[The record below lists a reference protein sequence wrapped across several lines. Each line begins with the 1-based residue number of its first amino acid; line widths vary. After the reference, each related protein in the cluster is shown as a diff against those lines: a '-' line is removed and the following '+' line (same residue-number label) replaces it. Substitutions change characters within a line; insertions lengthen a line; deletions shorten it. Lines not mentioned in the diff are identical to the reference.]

1 MIRGGELIFLREDY
15 ELNLDRSMFWDPATM
30 AVAYLND
37 ESASLPVFQPATVR
51 FAEQIP
57 YLYPTDP
64 RDGAHWLRETEN
76 AIIATELEVGLV
88 RLTGSRYKLP
98 QSGWILVAKGRNALN
113 RLAPAIRIARSS
125 DITIN
130 EVSVHHAGGMGLIA
144 ERSEDITLDGFDVRL
159 PEGKGRV
166 LTTTADATHFNNC
179 RGVIRIV
186 DCHLENMLD
195 DGTNIHGVYGLVEE
209 ILDEYTVGM
218 RIGHFQQM
226 GYDFAGPGDQIGF
239 VDPAVSFYPVA
250 NNSVASLEKLN
261 HRYYRIRFREKL
273 AAQVVPGILL
283 DNLSW
288 YPEIE
293 IAGTTVINNKARS
306 LLLSSPHRTVV
317 ENCTF
322 SSMDEGI
329 IAGAGF
335 AGLWFES
342 GHPRD
347 LTIRGNTFLD
357 GGYGRTRGAEL
368 IRLSAADSQ
377 DEVVFDRVVIED
389 NDFRTFDPMILSA
402 TRVGELV
409 FRNNLIGHSDT
420 YEVLNPDK
428 PVIAITRTTKTLLEG
443 NRFETPFEN
452 KLSIDD
458 ASRGNITFRD
468 NSGLE

>member
-1 MIRGGELIFLREDY
+1 
-15 ELNLDRSMFWDPATM
+15 
-30 AVAYLND
+30 
-37 ESASLPVFQPATVR
+37 
-51 FAEQIP
+51 
-57 YLYPTDP
+57 
-64 RDGAHWLRETEN
+64 
-76 AIIATELEVGLV
+76 
-88 RLTGSRYKLP
+88 
-98 QSGWILVAKGRNALN
+98 
-113 RLAPAIRIARSS
+113 
-125 DITIN
+125 
-130 EVSVHHAGGMGLIA
+130 
-144 ERSEDITLDGFDVRL
+144 
-159 PEGKGRV
+159 
-166 LTTTADATHFNNC
+166 
-179 RGVIRIV
+179 
-186 DCHLENMLD
+186 MLD